1 MRMIIVVVYL
11 KKVRFLLKLGL
22 FLSIVGMVII
32 GGIYIYAYFT
42 PAISL
47 NSANS
52 YYIYDNK
59 DNVIYQGSNNSEWVR
74 LENIDDKLKQ
84 YIISIEDQHFYYHKG
99 FDLLRIIRV
108 MLANIRHGKITAGA
122 SSISQQ
128 YVKNLFLEFDQTW
141 ERKIEEAFLTIR
153 METHYSKDEILEG
166 YLNTIYFGNGIYGVK
181 DATQYYFNKDISDI
195 TMEEAII
202 LAGIPKSPNNYNPI
216 ANKEASLKRMNLVAN
231 TLYENEV
238 ISKEELEALDF
249 ENVPLHGKHTS
260 NNLDTLMYYQ
270 EAVIDE
276 LESLDSIPKSLL
288 DSGGLRIF
296 TNLDMD
302 TQTKM
307 EESMKEHVLEDD
319 TQVASIVIDPNTSKV
334 LALAGGKNYAKSQ
347 YNRVTKAK
355 RQVGSTIKPFLYYS
369 ALANGMT
376 ASSTFKSEE
385 TTFVFQEN
393 KTYAP
398 TNYGNTY
405 GNKDISMA
413 AALSY
418 SDNIYAVKT
427 HLFLGE
433 NTLVN
438 TMKNVG
444 LKESLSPNPSLAL
457 GAVEINMFDYANAYT
472 TLASGGEKNDIYFIN
487 RIEDIDGNIIYEHKD
502 KKNQVL
508 DPSLVYILNEM
519 MSNTYNYSFV
529 DYNSP
534 TVLYLNG
541 KLSRKYALKSGTTDN
556 DYWIAGYNKDALM
569 LVWAGND
576 LNEKAPKAYSKIIK
590 DIWLDT
596 VEDYLKDHED
606 TWYELPSDVVA
617 VPMDPISGK
626 YNAKSNTLFYFLDGS
641 QTLYINEKK
650 KK

>member
-334 LALAGGKNYAKSQ
+334 LALAGVKNYAKSQ